1 MSTYNTKVHRD
12 LGGDSLTLEPGGS
25 VNFNGVAFTVNAA
38 GKLLVTG
45 LPTADPHVVGQL
57 WANSNVL
64 TLSAG

>member
-1 MSTYNTKVHRD
+1 MSTYSTKVHRD

-38 GKLLVTG
+38 GKLVLTG

-57 WANSNVL
+57 WSNNGVL
-64 TLSAG
+64 TLSIG

>member
-1 MSTYNTKVHRD
+1 MSDYSAKVHHD
-12 LGGDSLTLEPGGS
+12 VGGDQLTVDPGGS
-25 VNFNGVAFTVNAA
+25 IQIGNAKFSVNSA

>member
-38 GKLLVTG
+38 GKLVLTG
-45 LPTADPHVVGQL
+45 IGTSDPHVVGQL
-57 WANSNVL
+57 WANGGVL
-64 TLSAG
+64 TISAG